1 MRSSR
6 LVEVMLRLEGSRG
19 TTAQQLADELGVS
32 VRTVYR
38 DVTALSAA
46 GVPLWTESGPGGGI
60 RLLDGWQSKLGGM
73 TGEETSALMLLGVPS
88 IAEDLGLRD
97 VTAAAQSKL
106 LGALPVPLRAGAQL
120 WRDRL
125 YVDAP
130 GWFDGPREVGDL
142 PVVAS
147 AVLEGRRLGIRYRKG
162 NRSAARTLD
171 PLGLVAK
178 AGVWYLV
185 AQHRRRTLSYRV
197 SRISDAT
204 VLKQPVVRPGNF
216 DLGAWWT
223 ASVAEFDRALLR
235 FRCRVRLS
243 PAAWRRLP
251 RVVGVEAARV
261 EPGPPDGDGWVTVDL
276 LLEAEDVALDQLT
289 ALGGG
294 VEVLEPQSLRES
306 LRAVGEA
313 ITRRNGRR
321 P

>member
-6 LVEVMLRLEGSRG
+6 LVELMLRLEGSRG
-19 TTAQQLADELGVS
+19 VTAGQLAEELGVS

-73 TGEETSALMLLGVPS
+73 TGAETSALMLLGVPS
-88 IAEDLGLRD
+88 LADDLGLRE

-106 LGALPVPLRAGAQL
+106 LHALPVPLRAGAQL

-125 YVDAP
+125 YVDVP
-130 GWFDGPREVGDL
+130 GWFTPPRDNENL
-142 PVVAS
+142 PDVAA
-147 AVLEGRRLGIRYRKG
+147 AVLEGRRLRIDYRKG
-162 NRSAARTLD
+162 AGVVTRTLD

-185 AQHRRRTLSYRV
+185 AQHRSRTLSYRV

-204 VLKQPVVRPGNF
+204 VLTEQALRPEQF
-216 DLGAWWT
+216 DLGAWWS
-223 ASVAEFDRALLR
+223 ASVAEFDRAMLR

-243 PAAWRRLP
+243 PRSWRQLP
-251 RVVGVEAARV
+251 RIVGVEAARV
-261 EPGPPDGDGWVTVDL
+261 EAGPPDEDGWVAVDL
-276 LLEAEDVALDQLT
+276 VLEAEDVALEQLT
-289 ALGGG
+289 ALGAG
-294 VEVLEPQSLRES
+294 VEVLAPAS
-306 LRAVGEA
+306 LRAALRDTGEA
-313 ITRRNGRR
+313 MMNRHR
-321 P
+321 

>member
-19 TTAQQLADELGVS
+19 ATAQQLADELGVS

-73 TGEETSALMLLGVPS
+73 TGAETSALMLLGVPS
-88 IAEDLGLRD
+88 IADDLGLRD

-130 GWFDGPREVGDL
+130 GWFAGPRDTGDL

-162 NRSAARTLD
+162 SRSAARTLD

-197 SRISDAT
+197 SRISGAT
-204 VLKQPVVRPGNF
+204 VLKQPAVRPDDF

-243 PAAWRRLP
+243 PASWRRLP

-261 EPGPPDGDGWVTVDL
+261 EPGPPDDEGWVTVDL

-289 ALGGG
+289 VLGGG
-294 VEVLEPQSLRES
+294 VEVLQPHSLRES
-306 LRAVGEA
+306 LRAVGDA
-313 ITRRNGRR
+313 IARRNG
-321 P
+321 

>member
-19 TTAQQLADELGVS
+19 ATAQQLADELGVS

-88 IAEDLGLRD
+88 IADDLGLRD

-130 GWFDGPREVGDL
+130 GWFDGPRDNGEL

-147 AVLEGRRLGIRYRKG
+147 AVLEGGASASATARGAVRRQELSTPWGWWRRPVSGISL
-162 NRSAARTLD
+162 RS
-171 PLGLVAK
+171 
-178 AGVWYLV
+178 
-185 AQHRRRTLSYRV
+185 
-197 SRISDAT
+197 
-204 VLKQPVVRPGNF
+204 
-216 DLGAWWT
+216 T
-223 ASVAEFDRALLR
+223 ADG
-235 FRCRVRLS
+235 RCRIACRGS
-243 PAAWRRLP
+243 
-251 RVVGVEAARV
+251 
-261 EPGPPDGDGWVTVDL
+261 VT
-276 LLEAEDVALDQLT
+276 
-289 ALGGG
+289 
-294 VEVLEPQSLRES
+294 
-306 LRAVGEA
+306 
-313 ITRRNGRR
+313 R
-321 P
+321 PC

>member
-19 TTAQQLADELGVS
+19 ATAQQLADELGVS

-88 IAEDLGLRD
+88 IADDLGLRD

-130 GWFDGPREVGDL
+130 GWFDGPRDNGEL

-162 NRSAARTLD
+162 SRSAARTLD

-185 AQHRRRTLSYRV
+185 AQHRGRTLSYRV

-204 VLKQPVVRPGNF
+204 VLKQPAVRPDNF

-243 PAAWRRLP
+243 PASWRRLP

-261 EPGPPDGDGWVTVDL
+261 EPGPPDDAGWVTVDL
-276 LLEAEDVALDQLT
+276 SLEAEDVALDQLT
-289 ALGGG
+289 VLGRG
-294 VEVLEPQSLRES
+294 VEVLQPHSLRES
-306 LRAVGEA
+306 LRAVGDA
-313 ITRRNGRR
+313 IARRNG
-321 P
+321 

>member
-6 LVEVMLRLEGSRG
+6 LVELMLRLEGSRG
-19 TTAQQLADELGVS
+19 VTAGQLAEELGVS

-73 TGEETSALMLLGVPS
+73 TGAETSALMLLGVPS
-88 IAEDLGLRD
+88 LADDLGLRE

-106 LGALPVPLRAGAQL
+106 LHALPVPLRAGAQL

-125 YVDAP
+125 YVDVP
-130 GWFDGPREVGDL
+130 GWFTPPRDNENL
-142 PVVAS
+142 PDVAA
-147 AVLEGRRLGIRYRKG
+147 AVLEGRRLRIDYRKG
-162 NRSAARTLD
+162 ADVVTRTLD

-185 AQHRRRTLSYRV
+185 AQHRSRTLSYRV

-204 VLKQPVVRPGNF
+204 VLTEQALRPEQF
-216 DLGAWWT
+216 DLGAWWS
-223 ASVAEFDRALLR
+223 ASVAEFDRAMLR

-243 PAAWRRLP
+243 PRSWRQLP
-251 RVVGVEAARV
+251 RIVGVEAARV
-261 EPGPPDGDGWVTVDL
+261 EVGPPDEDGWVAVDL
-276 LLEAEDVALDQLT
+276 VLEAEDVALEQLT
-289 ALGGG
+289 ALGAG
-294 VEVLEPQSLRES
+294 VEVLAPAS
-306 LRAVGEA
+306 LRAAMRDTGEA
-313 ITRRNGRR
+313 MMNRHR
-321 P
+321 

>member
-6 LVEVMLRLEGSRG
+6 LVELMLRLEGSRG
-19 TTAQQLADELGVS
+19 VTAGQLAEELGVS

-73 TGEETSALMLLGVPS
+73 TGAETSALMLLGVPS
-88 IAEDLGLRD
+88 LADDLGLRE

-106 LGALPVPLRAGAQL
+106 LHALPVPLRAGAQL

-125 YVDAP
+125 YVDVP
-130 GWFDGPREVGDL
+130 GWFTPPRDNENL
-142 PVVAS
+142 PDVAA
-147 AVLEGRRLGIRYRKG
+147 AVLEGRRLRIDYRKG
-162 NRSAARTLD
+162 ADVVTRTLD

-185 AQHRRRTLSYRV
+185 AQHRSRTLSYRV

-204 VLKQPVVRPGNF
+204 ALTEQALRPEQF
-216 DLGAWWT
+216 DLGAWWSAT
-223 ASVAEFDRALLR
+223 VAEFDRAMLR

-243 PAAWRRLP
+243 PRSWRQLP
-251 RVVGVEAARV
+251 RIVGVEAARV
-261 EPGPPDGDGWVTVDL
+261 EVGPPDEDGWVAVDL
-276 LLEAEDVALDQLT
+276 VLEAEDVALEQLT
-289 ALGGG
+289 ALGAG
-294 VEVLEPQSLRES
+294 VEVLAPAS
-306 LRAVGEA
+306 LRAAMRDTGEA
-313 ITRRNGRR
+313 MMNRHR
-321 P
+321 

>member
-19 TTAQQLADELGVS
+19 ATARQLADELGVS

-88 IAEDLGLRD
+88 IADDLGLRD

-106 LGALPVPLRAGAQL
+106 LGALPVPLRAGARL

-130 GWFDGPREVGDL
+130 GWFDAPRDHGHL

-147 AVLEGRRLGIRYRKG
+147 AVFEGRRLAIRYRKG
-162 NRSAARTLD
+162 SRSAARTLD
-171 PLGLVAK
+171 PLGLVVK
-178 AGVWYLV
+178 AGAWYLV
-185 AQHRRRTLSYRV
+185 AQHRGRTLSYRV
-197 SRISDAT
+197 SRIGAVAVLEQSAT
-204 VLKQPVVRPGNF
+204 RPEHF

-223 ASVAEFDRALLR
+223 ASTAEFDRALLR
-235 FRCRVRLS
+235 FGCRVRLS
-243 PAAWRRLP
+243 PASWRRLP

-261 EPGPPDGDGWVTVDL
+261 EPGPPDDDGWVTVDL
-276 LLEAEDVALDQLT
+276 VLEAEDVALDQLT

-294 VEVLEPQSLRES
+294 VEVLQPHSLRTS

-313 ITRRNGRR
+313 ITSRNG
-321 P
+321 

>member
-6 LVEVMLRLEGSRG
+6 LVELMLRLEGSRG
-19 TTAQQLADELGVS
+19 VTARQLAEELGVS

-73 TGEETSALMLLGVPS
+73 TGAETSALMLLGVPS
-88 IAEDLGLRD
+88 LADDLGLRE

-106 LGALPVPLRAGAQL
+106 LHALPVPLRAGAQL

-125 YVDAP
+125 YVDVP
-130 GWFDGPREVGDL
+130 GWFTPPRDNEHL
-142 PVVAS
+142 PDVAA
-147 AVLEGRRLGIRYRKG
+147 AVLEGRRLRIDYRKG
-162 NRSAARTLD
+162 ADVVTRTLD

-185 AQHRRRTLSYRV
+185 AQHRSRILSYRV

-204 VLKQPVVRPGNF
+204 VLTEQALRPEQF
-216 DLGAWWT
+216 DLGAWWS
-223 ASVAEFDRALLR
+223 ASVAEFDRAMLR

-243 PAAWRRLP
+243 PRSWRQLP
-251 RVVGVEAARV
+251 RIVGVEAARV
-261 EPGPPDGDGWVTVDL
+261 EAGPPDEDGWVAVDL
-276 LLEAEDVALDQLT
+276 VLEAEDVALEQLT
-289 ALGGG
+289 ALGAG
-294 VEVLEPQSLRES
+294 VEVLAPAS
-306 LRAVGEA
+306 LRAALRDTGEA
-313 ITRRNGRR
+313 MMNRHR
-321 P
+321 

>member
-19 TTAQQLADELGVS
+19 ATAQQLADELGVS

-73 TGEETSALMLLGVPS
+73 TGAETSALMLLGVPS

-130 GWFDGPREVGDL
+130 GWFDGPQDNGDL

-185 AQHRRRTLSYRV
+185 AQHHGRTLSYRV

-204 VLKQPVVRPGNF
+204 VLKQPAVRPRDF

-223 ASVAEFDRALLR
+223 DSVAEFDRALLR

-261 EPGPPDGDGWVTVDL
+261 EPGPPDDDGWVTVDL
-276 LLEAEDVALDQLT
+276 LLEAEDVALDHLT

-294 VEVLEPQSLRES
+294 AEVLQPQSLRDS

-313 ITRRNGRR
+313 ITRRNG
-321 P
+321 